1 MKSIPLEAIEK
12 SIFEFRGRGVIIDSD
27 VARLYGVE
35 AKRVNE
41 AVRNNPGK
49 FPEGY
54 VLELTA
60 DEWDLLKTKFSTSI
74 KGGKVKLPRV
84 FTEKGLYML
93 ATILKSKIAS
103 DTTIAIIE
111 TFAKMR
117 ELSSAINKIGI
128 EKDYDV
134 KEGLVKKSGEIMQQI
149 ISEDMK
155 VVNTETSVE
164 FNFAIVK
171 FKHSVK
177 RGKE

>member
-1 MKSIPLEAIEK
+1 MESLPLEAIKK
-12 SIFEFRGRGVIIDSD
+12 SIFEFRGSEVIIDSD

-35 AKRVNE
+35 TKRVNE

-54 VLELTA
+54 VLELNA
-60 DEWDLLKTKFSTSI
+60 DEWDLLKTKFSTSM
-74 KGGKVKLPRV
+74 KGGKVKLPSA

-93 ATILKSKIAS
+93 ATILKSKTAA

-117 ELSSAINKIGI
+117 ELSSTINKLGI
-128 EKDYDV
+128 EKNYEV
-134 KEGLVKKSGEIMQQI
+134 KEGLVKRTGEIMQQI
-149 ISEDMK
+149 ISDDMK

-177 RGKE
+177 RGKD